1 MLAPSRPPIGVLW
14 DFGNVIV
21 RWNPRTLYAKI
32 FPDPAERDRF
42 LGEVCTFAW
51 QQNHDLGLPMADG
64 IAALAAQ
71 HPHHAE
77 AIAAWKDRWWEM
89 FSGTIPETT
98 AAIER
103 LHARG
108 APQFG
113 LSNAPAEVIDGV
125 MAMHPCFGHL
135 RSAVISGREGIA
147 KPDPAIFA
155 LACQRS
161 GHTPGEL
168 LFVDDLPANIAAA
181 EALGFHTHLFDDPTA
196 LEPAL
201 ARHGLL

>member
-1 MLAPSRPPIGVLW
+1 
-14 DFGNVIV
+14 VIV
-21 RWNPRTLYAKI
+21 RWDPRTLYSKI

-42 LGEVCTFAW
+42 LAEVCTAAW
-51 QQNHDLGLPMADG
+51 QRNHDLGLPMADG
-64 IAALAAQ
+64 VAALTLQ
-71 HPHHAE
+71 HPRHAE

-103 LHARG
+103 LHARA

-113 LSNAPAEVIDGV
+113 LSNAPAEIIDGV
-125 MAMHPCFGHL
+125 LAMHPCFGHL
-135 RSAVISGREGIA
+135 RCVVVSGRERIA

-155 LACQRS
+155 LACGRA
-161 GHTPGEL
+161 GHAPGEL
-168 LFVDDLPANIAAA
+168 LFVDDSPANIAAA
-181 EALGFHTHLFDDPTA
+181 DTLGFHTHRFDDPAA

-201 ARHGLL
+201 VRHGLL